1 MITVKQFMQRHALS
15 QIEFIRLENYIK
27 ASYPDQQL
35 TRTERI
41 VDLELFEAYLQ
52 SIRNSTS
59 NR

>member
-15 QIEFIRLENYIK
+15 DSEYLRLETHIK

-35 TRTERI
+35 TRVEKI
-41 VDLELFEAYLQ
+41 VNVDLFEAYLQ
-52 SIRNSTS
+52 SIRSATS